1 MVSVSIVGS
10 DYFLSMG
17 VFVCVLVSECL
28 RRRCCQP
35 ARPRPSPPPHA
46 RRPPSYLHD
55 CSLVHWE
62 TSRWCHSC
70 VNIAMATPLFPLP
83 TMPHTHTEQS
93 HSSTPTQPQ
102 DTHTHA
108 CVRNSLDCIR
118 CRTNLIHMP
127 RQPSLKTPFMVQVS
141 FSQLWVRSAATTL
154 LFFPLSITLWGK
166 KETLPHCSHACDGPM
181 KGISQLNGTQMTSR
195 HCFYL
200 AKSARRPG
208 DRGGTVHT
216 YRALPVCRHLFWT
229 ALFCVNMTAR
239 C

>member
-1 MVSVSIVGS
+1 MKRFQCVVSVSIVGS

-83 TMPHTHTEQS
+83 TMPHTQS
-93 HSSTPTQPQ
+93 RVTHPHPPNLK
-102 DTHTHA
+102 THTHTYVRA
-108 CVRNSLDCIR
+108 EFLGLHPVQDKLNPHAPPAIFENSIHGSSLFQSTLGEVCSNNFAFFPPLNHIVGKKRNS
-118 CRTNLIHMP
+118 
-127 RQPSLKTPFMVQVS
+127 
-141 FSQLWVRSAATTL
+141 A
-154 LFFPLSITLWGK
+154 
-166 KETLPHCSHACDGPM
+166 
-181 KGISQLNGTQMTSR
+181 
-195 HCFYL
+195 
-200 AKSARRPG
+200 
-208 DRGGTVHT
+208 
-216 YRALPVCRHLFWT
+216 
-229 ALFCVNMTAR
+229 ALFSCV
-239 C
+239 

>member
-83 TMPHTHTEQS
+83 TMPHTHRAESLIHT
-93 HSSTPTQPQ
+93 HPTSRH
-102 DTHTHA
+102 THTRVRAEFLGLHPVQDKLNPHA
-108 CVRNSLDCIR
+108 PPAIFENS
-118 CRTNLIHMP
+118 IHGS
-127 RQPSLKTPFMVQVS
+127 SLFQS
-141 FSQLWVRSAATTL
+141 TL
-154 LFFPLSITLWGK
+154 GEVCSNNFAFPPPLSITLWGK
-166 KETLPHCSHACDGPM
+166 KETLPHCSHVCDGPM

-208 DRGGTVHT
+208 DRGGQYIPT
-216 YRALPVCRHLFWT
+216 RSACLPASFSGGPVLC
-229 ALFCVNMTAR
+229 
-239 C
+239 

>member
-83 TMPHTHTEQS
+83 TMPHTHTQS
-93 HSSTPTQPQ
+93 RVTHPHPPNLK
-102 DTHTHA
+102 THTHTRA
-108 CVRNSLDCIR
+108 CVLNSLDCIR

-154 LFFPLSITLWGK
+154 LFPPPSQSHCGEK
-166 KETLPHCSHACDGPM
+166 KKLC
-181 KGISQLNGTQMTSR
+181 R
-195 HCFYL
+195 
-200 AKSARRPG
+200 
-208 DRGGTVHT
+208 TV
-216 YRALPVCRHLFWT
+216 LM
-229 ALFCVNMTAR
+229 CVTGR
-239 C
+239 